1 MAKGLWR
8 DEKRALMQALL
19 TLAAG
24 RTRFLASPAEIT
36 ALSPGRALG
45 EDALERDL
53 AALSEGGY
61 VDVVSTDRKGE
72 RTYVVEL
79 TKRGEGYFREARV
92 RRQRLALRIVVAALC
107 GAASALAGVLLKM
120 LFS

>member
-1 MAKGLWR
+1 
-8 DEKRALMQALL
+8 MQALL

-24 RTRFLASPAEIT
+24 RTRFLASPAEIA
-36 ALSPGRALG
+36 ALIPGRALG